1 MQSFSNQCKTLIV
14 LQYGVGKWAGRRKRC
29 VWLSQRLVDW
39 GLSLLLYSSLHAD
52 TPDLVPREV
61 SLLVFL

>member
-1 MQSFSNQCKTLIV
+1 MGWGIGQEEEK
-14 LQYGVGKWAGRRKRC
+14 G
-29 VWLSQRLVDW
+29 VWLSQRPVDW